1 MCKLCWSLLFGALI
15 VVGGMTYK
23 FIISGETLIAE
34 DGRQSL
40 MLEAGER
47 DLVLTE
53 MRMFLAAVQ
62 QITHAAN
69 ENDTAGIA
77 KAARV
82 VGRAAQ
88 EAVPGSL
95 MKKLPLEFKK
105 LGFDTHSKFDQL
117 ALDAEEFGD
126 TAVSMKQLSTLMEN
140 CIACHEGYRV
150 DALPA
155 K

>member
-1 MCKLCWSLLFGALI
+1 MCKLCWALLLGALL
-15 VVGGMTYK
+15 VVGGMAYK
-23 FIISGETLIAE
+23 FIISGETLIAN

-53 MRMFLAAVQ
+53 MRMFLSAAQ
-62 QITHAAN
+62 QIIQAAN
-69 ENDTAGIA
+69 ENDAEGIA

-105 LGFDTHSKFDQL
+105 LGFDTHDKFDQL
-117 ALDAEEFGD
+117 ALDAEQFGD
-126 TAVSMKQLSTLMEN
+126 TATSLKQLSTLMQN
-140 CIACHEGYRV
+140 CVACHEGYRV
-150 DALPA
+150 DAIPVE
-155 K
+155 